1 MGSDDGNLGM
11 EGIEFE
17 SEKKDND
24 DNLEKSIDTEEAQQ
38 NEVNTFIENVISQSS
53 DEGLGDEDKRLKNMK
68 RGLCESIN
76 FFFIKYTIFTIS

>member
-76 FFFIKYTIFTIS
+76 FFLIKYIFTIS